1 MARKPGEA
9 IELIAAGDHVVM
21 TVPGAGIDPP
31 VDDDGDQGR
40 LQAAV
45 VCTLADGK
53 IVRMRDYVHRAEAL
67 TAAGAPFVAWD

>member
-1 MARKPGEA
+1 MMK
-9 IELIAAGDHVVM
+9 GDE
-21 TVPGAGIDPP
+21 
-31 VDDDGDQGR
+31 GR
-40 LQAAV
+40 GQATV